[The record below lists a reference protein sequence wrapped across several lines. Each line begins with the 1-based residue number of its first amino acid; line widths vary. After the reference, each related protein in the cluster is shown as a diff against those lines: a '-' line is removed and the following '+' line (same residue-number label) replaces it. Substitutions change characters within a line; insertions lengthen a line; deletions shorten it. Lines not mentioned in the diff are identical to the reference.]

1 MNNSFKSNNEK
12 NSERS
17 IEKRFANNNKQN
29 TNMVYL
35 GYKKKKINL
44 KSGLDNMPFNSFF
57 AYYNQ
62 PQNAPRKF
70 MSLSEIEYLESNI
83 ALINSFFFFSL
94 SQQIKDK

>member
-35 GYKKKKINL
+35 GYKKKN
-44 KSGLDNMPFNSFF
+44 
-57 AYYNQ
+57 
-62 PQNAPRKF
+62 
-70 MSLSEIEYLESNI
+70 
-83 ALINSFFFFSL
+83 
-94 SQQIKDK
+94 